1 MTPVPGTGGF
11 GLRDLGLRVYGP
23 SLLYA
28 LGLGAIMPV
37 IALSALDAG
46 ASVSASALV
55 VTLVGVGS
63 LVMNVPAALL
73 TSRFGERVSMIVA
86 AAVAAVAMVAAI
98 VSPNLWVLSSAVLL
112 VGMAGSVFNLAR
124 QSYLAEAVP
133 AYFRARAMSTLGGT
147 LRIGAFV
154 GPFLS
159 AAVMV
164 PLGLAGAYW
173 VGFVAMAGAA
183 VVGFAVPDLPARAGG
198 TGTTTVVRA
207 ASGAPAGAPRPESMR
222 RIARE
227 HARTYATV
235 GIGVF
240 VLAAVR
246 ATRNVVL
253 PLWSDHLGLDATMAA
268 VVYGISAAVDVIVF
282 YPAGHVM
289 DRFGRIYSAVPC
301 LLLLG
306 VALALLPLAADVQAL
321 AWVGA
326 LMGFGNGLGTGI
338 VMTLGADYAPAHARP
353 QFLGIWRLL
362 TDAGMMA
369 GPVALSAVTAV
380 ATLGAGIF
388 VVAAAAFVGTGVFA
402 YFLPRSRD

>member
-1 MTPVPGTGGF
+1 MPGTGGF
-11 GLRDLGLRVYGP
+11 GLRDLGWRVYGP

-46 ASVSASALV
+46 ASVPASALV

-73 TSRFGERVSMIVA
+73 TSRFGERVSMIAA
-86 AAVAAVAMVAAI
+86 AAVAAAAMGAAVA
-98 VSPNLWVLSSAVLL
+98 SPNLWVLSSAVLL

-147 LRIGAFV
+147 LRIGAFA

-159 AAVMV
+159 AAAMV

-173 VGFVAMAGAA
+173 VGLAAMAGAA
-183 VVGFAVPDLPARAGG
+183 VVGFGVPDLPAPGG
-198 TGTTTVVRA
+198 RGDGTTTAIGATGGA
-207 ASGAPAGAPRPESMR
+207 AAPRPDSLR
-222 RIARE
+222 AIARE

-253 PLWSDHLGLDATMAA
+253 PLWADHLGLDPTMAA
-268 VVYGISAAVDVIVF
+268 VVYGVSAAVDVIVF

-306 VALALLPLAADVQAL
+306 VSLVLLPLAGDLQAL
-321 AWVGA
+321 LWVGA

-353 QFLGIWRLL
+353 QFLGLWRLL

-369 GPVALSAVTAV
+369 GPVALSAVTAA
-380 ATLGAGIF
+380 ATLGAGIL

>member
-1 MTPVPGTGGF
+1 MPGTGGF

-86 AAVAAVAMVAAI
+86 AAVAAIAMVAAI

-159 AAVMV
+159 AAAMV

-183 VVGFAVPDLPARAGG
+183 VVGFAVPDLPARTGGG
-198 TGTTTVVRA
+198 TGTTTAVRA

-253 PLWSDHLGLDATMAA
+253 PLWSDHLGLDATTAA

-306 VALALLPLAADVQAL
+306 VSLALLPLAADVWAL
-321 AWVGA
+321 VWVGA

>member
-1 MTPVPGTGGF
+1 MGGTGDF
-11 GLRDLGLRVYGP
+11 RLRDLGLKVYGP

-28 LGLGAIMPV
+28 VGLGAITPV

-46 ASVSASALV
+46 ASVPLSALV

-63 LVMNVPAALL
+63 LLMNVPAALL
-73 TSRFGERVSMIVA
+73 TARFGERSSMIA
-86 AAVAAVAMVAAI
+86 AAGVAAVGMGAAI
-98 VSPNLWVLSSAVLL
+98 ASPNLGVLAGAVLL

-173 VGFVAMAGAA
+173 VGLAAMAGAA
-183 VVGFAVPDLPARAGG
+183 VVGFWVPDLPAPGG
-198 TGTTTVVRA
+198 SGAGTTTA
-207 ASGAPAGAPRPESMR
+207 ALAGPGAAEDARRSVSMR

-227 HARTYATV
+227 NVRTYATV

-253 PLWSDHLGLDATMAA
+253 PLWSDQLGLDPAMAA
-268 VVYGISAAVDVIVF
+268 IVYGVSGAVDVIVF
-282 YPAGHVM
+282 YPAGKIM
-289 DRFGRIYSAVPC
+289 DRYGRIFSAVPC

-306 VALALLPLAADVQAL
+306 VSLALLPLVDDLWAL
-321 AWVGA
+321 LWVGA

-362 TDAGMMA
+362 TDSGMMA
-369 GPVALSAVTAV
+369 GPVVLSAVTSA
-380 ATLGAGIF
+380 ATLGAGIL
-388 VVAAAAFVGTGVFA
+388 VIAAAAFVGTGVFA
-402 YFLPRSRD
+402 YYLPRSRD